1 MALFSKEQNEAIKFL
16 MYGISQQGGWKY
28 NPETDLVDVWG
39 NFSYTKKGLKDFK
52 GVKFGKINGDFDC
65 SNNELASLE
74 GAPIEVEGSFNCS
87 NNKLTSLEGAPIVVE
102 GSFNCSNNK
111 LTSLEG
117 APRGVHKFNCS
128 GNLLTGLDGGPDI
141 VSRGEYKCSKNKLTS
156 LKGLTTT
163 VDPHFG
169 LEIDCSDNKLK
180 SLETIGDTDRI
191 TKFICR
197 KNEIISLNGAPLI
210 KYYNTGISYHGNKGS
225 VSGKTLE
232 LIHFTMSSKKVSYF
246 EALGMLKT
254 QIKAADLKKLMS
266 QYENGDD
273 LLKGASLL
281 GRFA

>member
-1 MALFSKEQNEAIKFL
+1 MALFSKEQNEAIEFL
-16 MYGISQQGGWKY
+16 MYGISQQGGWEY
-28 NPETDLVDVWG
+28 DPETDLVNVWG
-39 NFSYTKKGLKDFK
+39 NFSYTGKGLKDFK
-52 GVKFGKINGDFDC
+52 GVKFGSINGDFDC
-65 SNNELASLE
+65 SNNELASLV

-87 NNKLTSLEGAPIVVE
+87 NNKLTSLEGAPREVQ
-102 GSFNCSNNK
+102 
-111 LTSLEG
+111 
-117 APRGVHKFNCS
+117 KFNCS
-128 GNLLTGLDGGPDI
+128 GNLLTSLEGGPDN

-210 KYYNTGISYHGNKGS
+210 KYYNIGISYHGNKE
-225 VSGKTLE
+225 VSGKTLD

-273 LLKGASLL
+273 VLKGSSLL